1 MKNLLRR
8 LENNKGKIMK
18 FLISCASLEFIV
30 STFYRIYN
38 VIDSRT
44 QIETIIKLSSMF
56 FVFIV
61 FTHEVLN
68 CLVPK
73 FIVDNL
79 KLITHYK
86 GKGIIYMLISFIYYS
101 PSLGKQQNYSAY
113 LLFSVGLVC
122 LFADIKFD
130 NEDIVNEELKEVQN
144 KTLEEATQPTKFTIE
159 KKADNPYDIP
169 EDF

>member
-1 MKNLLRR
+1 MKKLLRR

-18 FLISCASLEFIV
+18 FLISCAAIEFNV

-38 VIDSRT
+38 VVDSRT
-44 QIETIIKLSSMF
+44 QIETIINIYSIF
-56 FVFIV
+56 FVLII
-61 FTHEVLN
+61 FTQEIFN

-73 FIVDNL
+73 IITDNL
-79 KLITHYK
+79 SIITHYK
-86 GKGIIYMLISFIYYS
+86 GKGILYILISFIYYS

-122 LFADIKFD
+122 LFADIRFD
-130 NEDIVNEELKEVQN
+130 KTELVEEVKEVQN
-144 KTLEEATQPTKFTIE
+144 KTLEDASQPSKLIVQ
-159 KKADNPYDIP
+159 KINDNPYDIP